1 MIALSFFTALFS
13 FIAIVSGAT
22 LLVLI
27 YLDNRNVRIDDGIAN
42 FRRHIDALSP
52 EARRHTVEN
61 YPVVTSPIE
70 ETEEQ
75 DDGT

>member
-1 MIALSFFTALFS
+1 MVYVLVAVVVICVVVFAAL
-13 FIAIVSGAT
+13 AT
-22 LLVLI
+22 S
-27 YLDNRNVRIDDGIAN
+27 
-42 FRRHIDALSP
+42 RRTPTSNDSVADFQRHLNALSP

-61 YPVVTSPIE
+61 YPVVTSTTE

>member
-1 MIALSFFTALFS
+1 MVYVLLAVV
-13 FIAIVSGAT
+13 IVCVVVFAVLAT
-22 LLVLI
+22 SRRTPASN
-27 YLDNRNVRIDDGIAN
+27 DNVAD
-42 FRRHIDALSP
+42 FQRHLNALSP